1 MTFGGIAIA
10 SGEAHNLSSG
20 LYSYGRSAMTKNF
33 NDEIAK
39 LQAAIDAVARATGCR
54 VAGLVTDPVTGA
66 QVELH
71 AVKAEISL
79 PVSGGKAG

>member
-1 MTFGGIAIA
+1 
-10 SGEAHNLSSG
+10 
-20 LYSYGRSAMTKNF
+20 MTKNF

-39 LQAAIDAVARATGCR
+39 LQAAIDAVALATGCR

-71 AVKAEISL
+71 AARAATSL
-79 PVSGGKAG
+79 PVSGDKAG